1 MDITGLGAVADLANT
16 VINKIF
22 PDKSAEEK
30 AQLALTLTVIQGQI
44 DTNKV
49 EAGSSS
55 VFVAGARPFIMWICG
70 LAFAYATIL
79 EPMARFVASVV
90 FKYTGAFP
98 VLDTALTMQILFGL
112 LGLGAYRTY
121 EKVKG
126 VAS

>member
-44 DTNKV
+44 YTNKV